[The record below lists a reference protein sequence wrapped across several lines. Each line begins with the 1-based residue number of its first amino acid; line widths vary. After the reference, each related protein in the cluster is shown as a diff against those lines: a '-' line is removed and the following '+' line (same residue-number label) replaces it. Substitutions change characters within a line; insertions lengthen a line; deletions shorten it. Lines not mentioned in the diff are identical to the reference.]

1 MNKASLMAELFFS
14 AFFMSDTRSAKIFL
28 LDSGTWMSELRVP
41 EMKIER
47 IDLTS
52 RKYMYKAIAFLQ
64 VCQPDLSWD
73 MSS

>member
-1 MNKASLMAELFFS
+1 MAELFFS

-41 EMKIER
+41 EMKMER

-52 RKYMYKAIAFLQ
+52 RKYEAIAFLQ
-64 VCQPDLSWD
+64 VFQPDLSWD
-73 MSS
+73 KSS

>member
-1 MNKASLMAELFFS
+1 MAELFFS

-41 EMKIER
+41 EMKMER

-52 RKYMYKAIAFLQ
+52 RKYKAIAFL
-64 VCQPDLSWD
+64 LT
-73 MSS
+73 